1 MYTLGITETI
11 AHFIGI
17 FEISLEEAR
26 GREAYDEFRAHA
38 ALAEEEAELKVFDPN
53 LSESYTLVDVSA
65 QIRYFPGFDP
75 LVLIDISTHASANYV
90 GVPLSNPWYTT
101 PGRLSP
107 SHSSA
112 SGGTGRPALE
122 IDPPGSIG
130 IVAVQSNFA
139 TDHDILTMGDVEADG
154 LSTALFDQATQS
166 LREQASLIDPIAP
179 LTRPDSEGALS
190 RLTDQLLAELAEP
203 KPAGDEMAEV
213 HTHTGSGMLGIHVN
227 GAAVD
232 EGPDF
237 ADYRPP
243 EADEEEAENAPL
255 VAAGAGELDFVASM
269 ELGAGHNVLINEV
282 FIGSSWTVS
291 PVFAVVGDSVTIN
304 AIVQTNVWSDSD
316 QVDTAFA
323 PWSVGDNAETTALNI
338 ASFVVQATTPEDG
351 DEQDGPTG
359 FPSHWVVTTITGN
372 LSLINWIEQ
381 YNYLS
386 DHDIMTVTARGSKAV
401 VEAGGNVEFNTF
413 SLLELGFYYDLV
425 VVGGSI
431 YHVNLIEQHNILFD
445 NDIISALAGFQTSG
459 NATLVS
465 SENLLWNEARIHV
478 LGQSDF
484 HAMPEHFLEAAQGLA
499 NGDEG
504 GLAGVLHDDAF
515 AGMGGALRVLYV
527 SGNILDLQYVSQI
540 NVLGDADQ
548 ISVFGEGLEGFDGTD
563 WSITTGGNDL
573 INSATIYDSGIDS
586 TLYVG
591 GDVYSEALLYQAEL
605 ISDEP
610 APLQL
615 ATASDTLANEAVL
628 FLADGMLEIE
638 STDPEI
644 ITPPASEVVSVDPM
658 QTMLA

>member
-107 SHSSA
+107 PHSSA

-139 TDHDILTMGDVEADG
+139 TDHDILTMGDVEADW

-179 LTRPDSEGALS
+179 LTRPDSEGAVS
-190 RLTDQLLAELAEP
+190 RLADQLLAELAEP
-203 KPAGDEMAEV
+203 TPAGDEMAEV

-243 EADEEEAENAPL
+243 EADEEEAENAPF
-255 VAAGAGELDFVASM
+255 VAGAGELDFVASM

-316 QVDTAFA
+316 RIDATFA
-323 PWSVGDNAETTALNI
+323 SWADAESVETTALNI
-338 ASFVVQATTPEDG
+338 ASFVVQATTPEDSG
-351 DEQDGPTG
+351 EQDGPTG
-359 FPSHWVVTTITGN
+359 FPSHWVFTTITGN

-386 DHDIMTVTARGSKAV
+386 DHDIITVTARGSKAV

-431 YHVNLIEQHNILFD
+431 YHVNLIEQQNILFD
-445 NDIISALAGFQTSG
+445 NDIISALPGFQTTGSASL
-459 NATLVS
+459 ATDG
-465 SENLLWNEARIHV
+465 NLLWNEARIHV
-478 LGQSDF
+478 VGQSDF
-484 HAMPEHFLEAAQGLA
+484 QAMPDHFRTAAEGLA
-499 NGDEG
+499 NDDPG

-515 AGMGGALRVLYV
+515 AGMSALRVLYV
-527 SGNILDLQYVSQI
+527 SGNILDLQYISQT

-548 ISVFGEGLEGFDGTD
+548 ISVFGEGIEGFDDTD

-573 INSATIYDSGIDS
+573 INSATIYDSGVDS

-610 APLQL
+610 LPLQL
-615 ATASDTLANEAVL
+615 AAASDSLANEAVL
-628 FLADGMLEIE
+628 FLADGMLEIDSAE
-638 STDPEI
+638 PETI
-644 ITPPASEVVSVDPM
+644 VAPTSDVVSVDPM